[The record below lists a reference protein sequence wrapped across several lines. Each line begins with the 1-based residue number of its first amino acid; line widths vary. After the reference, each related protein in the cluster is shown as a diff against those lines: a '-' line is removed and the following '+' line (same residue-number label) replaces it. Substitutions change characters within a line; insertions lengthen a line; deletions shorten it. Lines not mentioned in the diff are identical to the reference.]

1 MKINYKIYSIL
12 FLFFCILFSFEFG
25 YTQSV
30 FKPGVEKHYLIK
42 SDGKIIGYSL
52 YKVGSKMHLA
62 GEDFVKYRSLSI
74 IRAGIGD
81 ITESVFQTDF
91 SVNSK
96 TLKPTYILMQQ
107 NVQNTEIVSETVYS
121 DGLIAQKNASGKQ
134 GTSYINETEKSCY
147 LFMTNLW
154 GRFDSFIEHYE
165 ILLQACKDQKE
176 ATFDIY
182 DPILRTEGTVSFIR
196 EKQEEI
202 DINGAKKKTYLYT
215 MKDYYGVPLLKI
227 WASCDNLNIFRMKEY
242 GGSISVELSNSS
254 AVQKMKKANGVDL
267 GINKSFISPVY
278 FQDPKSLNMV
288 RMNAEING
296 RGINTEP
303 YEVLGF
309 SQKFEGES
317 SDLSAKGAFVVK
329 KTDVKIDK
337 PNRFPP
343 FKLDPSLNKYLE
355 QQPGIESKNDFILN
369 KAQEVTWK
377 SRDCR
382 TAAGRLC
389 KWVNENIKSGS
400 ALPSAL
406 QTFVTNVGN
415 NESKAMLM
423 VALCRAAGIPSR
435 ISSGIAFD
443 KGDFVPSSWVEVYI
457 ENSGWLPFDVSKGE
471 EGVSPARIR
480 LYEFGDISSIDVSE
494 VDFLPKPAKKVP
506 FHQKD
511 MNWSVGEERTYDIT
525 VNDKLIGK
533 ERAKV
538 YDMVFGEM
546 GESYLFSSK
555 LLMKVAGVDFNAST
569 NSSFDIKALPLSCEL
584 SSGIGNNLKTQKFRF
599 TDKNIE
605 KIISVDSEG
614 NEKKA
619 DIPYSKGT
627 YLVDNRFLS
636 FWALVVGQI
645 PRLELGGKY
654 KFTVFLPED
663 IKTVKVELEVKNF
676 ERVEADGKDENAF
689 KCESNIGMIF
699 YISQNSGRV
708 LKISIPNQKLDYT
721 LAKFGT
727 VDNDKEEE
735 PLTIEDPN
743 AESENIEDDS
753 SKDEI
758 DSSIPEDPDKK
769 VEDSDKKVEDSDK
782 KVEDSD
788 KKVEDSDKKVEDSD
802 KKVEDSDKKVED
814 SDKKVEDSDKKV
826 EDSDKKVEDSDKKVE
841 DSDKK
846 VEDSDKKVKDSDKKV
861 EDSDKKVK
869 DSDKKVEDSD
879 KK

>member
-1 MKINYKIYSIL
+1 MKVHYKIYFIL
-12 FLFFCILFSFEFG
+12 FLFLCILCNLKFA
-25 YTQSV
+25 YAQSV
-30 FKPGVEKHYLIK
+30 FKPNTEKHYLIK
-42 SDGKIIGYSL
+42 SNGKIIGYSV

-74 IRAGIGD
+74 IRSGIGE

-91 SVNSK
+91 SVNFK
-96 TLKPTYILMQQ
+96 TLKPSYILMQQ
-107 NVQNTEIVSETVYS
+107 NVLNTEIISETVYS

-134 GTSYINETEKSCY
+134 GTSYINETSKSCY

-154 GRFDSFIEHYE
+154 GRFDSFVEHYE
-165 ILLQACKDQKE
+165 ILLQACKDKKE

-196 EKQEEI
+196 EKQTEV
-202 DINGAKKKTYLYT
+202 DINGAKKKAYLYT
-215 MKDYYGVPLLKI
+215 MKDYYGIPLLKI
-227 WASCDNLNIFRMKEY
+227 WTSCDDLKIYRMEEY
-242 GGSISVELSNSS
+242 GGSVSFELSNPS
-254 AVQKMKKANGVDL
+254 AVEKMKKATGVDL
-267 GINKSFISPVY
+267 GINKSYISPVY
-278 FQDPKSLNMV
+278 FQDPKTLNMV
-288 RMNAEING
+288 RMTADITG

-309 SQKFEGES
+309 SQNFEGES
-317 SDLSAKGAFVVK
+317 SDLSAKGSFVVK
-329 KTDVKIDK
+329 KTDFKISK

-343 FKLDPSLNKYLE
+343 FKLDPVFNKYLE

-369 KAQEVTWK
+369 KAQEITWK

-382 TAAGRLC
+382 TAAGKLC
-389 KWVNENIKSGS
+389 KWVNENIKNGS
-400 ALPSAL
+400 SLPSAL

-415 NESKAMLM
+415 NESKSMLM
-423 VALCRAAGIPSR
+423 VALCRATGIPAR

-443 KGDFVPSSWVEVYI
+443 KGDFIPSSWVEVYI

-471 EGVSPARIR
+471 EGISPARIR
-480 LYEFGDISSIDVSE
+480 LYEFGDVASINVSE

-525 VNDKLIGK
+525 VNEKLIGK

-538 YDMVFGEM
+538 YDMTFGEA

-569 NSSFDIKALPLSCEL
+569 NSSFDIKALPLSCEI
-584 SSGIGNNLKTQKFRF
+584 SSGIGNNLKTSKFRF

-605 KIISVDSEG
+605 KILSVDSEG
-614 NEKKA
+614 NEKKV

-654 KFTVFLPED
+654 KFSVFLPEE
-663 IKTVKVELEVKNF
+663 IKTVKVEIEAKSF

-721 LAKFGT
+721 LAKMGT
-727 VDNDKEEE
+727 VDNEKEEE
-735 PLTIEDPN
+735 PLTIEEPKDD
-743 AESENIEDDS
+743 SENSTDEVKKDGEDDS
-753 SKDEI
+753 SKEEV
-758 DSSIPEDPDKK
+758 DSSIPDDPDKKVDNSSNNKVKKEDADKK
-769 VEDSDKKVEDSDK
+769 VEDSFEN
-782 KVEDSD
+782 
-788 KKVEDSDKKVEDSD
+788 
-802 KKVEDSDKKVED
+802 
-814 SDKKVEDSDKKV
+814 
-826 EDSDKKVEDSDKKVE
+826 
-841 DSDKK
+841 
-846 VEDSDKKVKDSDKKV
+846 KVKNLEKKDN
-861 EDSDKKVK
+861 E
-869 DSDKKVEDSD
+869 
-879 KK
+879 